1 MKKGKSDDQKIK
13 DQHRES
19 DDEDDASEQEDIMSA
34 INEQYRKKDDQKS
47 RNTQAAGRVGDRE
60 PTDQPNPPNFNRREN
75 YRTPDPGVVHVGGA
89 TTSTRT
95 IEVGDD
101 QDQRTDD
108 GEADPKLLLT
118 AVLVDDSLQP
128 TTATVSAVAVT
139 EVDESQRQNGGLCS
153 ALQDRRVACILGFLL
168 LIIAG
173 LALVLVILLRPEPE
187 VDDELDLYAEY
198 TRIMED
204 ADLGLDT
211 SLWDDPFTPQSMA
224 FQWLVEN
231 NIWEEDVLD
240 EVPVQEIVDRYVVA
254 VLFFSLGEWEN
265 EYGFLTDDESVCEW
279 NLYDEEE
286 DVDYGIGCDDD
297 GILDYLNLSTWQL
310 FGDPFILV
318 Y

>member
-1 MKKGKSDDQKIK
+1 M
-13 DQHRES
+13 
-19 DDEDDASEQEDIMSA
+19 
-34 INEQYRKKDDQKS
+34 
-47 RNTQAAGRVGDRE
+47 
-60 PTDQPNPPNFNRREN
+60 
-75 YRTPDPGVVHVGGA
+75 
-89 TTSTRT
+89 
-95 IEVGDD
+95 GDD

-173 LALVLVILLRPEPE
+173 LAFFLVSALRPEEPE
-187 VDDELDLYAEY
+187 VDDEVDVYAEY

-224 FQWLVEN
+224 FHWLVEN

-265 EYGFLTDDESVCEW
+265 EYGFLTDDESVCQW
-279 NLYDEEE
+279 NLSDEEE
-286 DVDYGIGCDDD
+286 GVEYGIGCDD
-297 GILDYLNLSTWQL
+297 GILHSLNLST
-310 FGDPFILV
+310 
-318 Y
+318 

>member
-34 INEQYRKKDDQKS
+34 INEQYRKKDDQNS

-95 IEVGDD
+95 IQVGDD
-101 QDQRTDD
+101 QDQHTDD

-173 LALVLVILLRPEPE
+173 LAFFLVSALRPEEPE
-187 VDDELDLYAEY
+187 VDDEVDVYAEY

-224 FQWLVEN
+224 FHWLVEN
-231 NIWEEDVLD
+231 NIWEDDVLD

-265 EYGFLTDDESVCEW
+265 EYGFLTDDESVCQW
-279 NLYDEEE
+279 NLWDEEE
-286 DVDYGIGCDDD
+286 DMDYGIGCDDD
-297 GILDYLNLSTWQL
+297 GILDYLNLST
-310 FGDPFILV
+310 
-318 Y
+318 